1 MLYVPLKLVLRYLLV
16 TRMKKQTATRV
27 CHERLN
33 ATGTSL
39 LDPGIR
45 TGYFTVKLLRVAE
58 RGNDMVA
65 FRSS

>member
-16 TRMKKQTATRV
+16 TRQTATRV